1 MKFFSIAT
9 ALTAAAAACVLI
21 GCAAPKPE
29 DGPTSIKPIDQAK
42 VAAAQINLKQD
53 PVLAGCELKAAAHND
68 TLVITG
74 KVPNHA
80 AKAKAEELVRK
91 VEGIKKVENKLEVVP
106 GEAVQIPQ

>member
-1 MKFFSIAT
+1 MKLFSIVSIV
-9 ALTAAAAACVLI
+9 TAAAAALVLV
-21 GCAAPKPE
+21 GCSAPKPE

-42 VAAAQINLKQD
+42 VAAAQVNLKQD
-53 PVLAGCELKAAAHND
+53 PVLAGCDLKAAAHND

-74 KVPNHA
+74 KVPNHT

-91 VEGIKKVENKLEVVP
+91 VEGIKKVDNKLEVVP